1 MVKHGQQYTS
11 TCTTI
16 RCVHGPLWSLIC
28 RAIRDLLVISATKL
42 YPTRR
47 LQGLQ
52 YEGAAGAE
60 RMVSVALANG
70 HDCKGERGSGRLV

>member
-16 RCVHGPLWSLIC
+16 RCVHGPLWS
-28 RAIRDLLVISATKL
+28 RLLPQTITTYFATKTL

-47 LQGLQ
+47 VQGLQ

-70 HDCKGERGSGRLV
+70 HDFKGERGAGRLV

>member
-1 MVKHGQQYTS
+1 MVNNIRPRAS

-16 RCVHGPLWSLIC
+16 RCVHGPLWVNNNYL
-28 RAIRDLLVISATKL
+28 RHKTL

-47 LQGLQ
+47 VQGLL

>member
-1 MVKHGQQYTS
+1 MRPRVPRYAAFTVLSGVNNNYLRHKT
-11 TCTTI
+11 
-16 RCVHGPLWSLIC
+16 
-28 RAIRDLLVISATKL
+28 L

-47 LQGLQ
+47 VQGLQ

-70 HDCKGERGSGRLV
+70 HDFKGERGAGRLV